1 MIPDTPKGAVP
12 YRSTM
17 RCPMS
22 KRHFSPEFRLEAARL
37 VLDANYS
44 TAQACEA
51 MGVGPTA
58 LRRWV
63 EQLRQERGGLTPE
76 TAKAMTAG
84 QQQIQALHAKI
95 RKLEMEKEI
104 LKKAT
109 ALLMSDSLDR

>member
-1 MIPDTPKGAVP
+1 
-12 YRSTM
+12 
-17 RCPMS
+17 MS
-22 KRHFSPEFRLEAARL
+22 KRHFSPEFRLEAAQL

-44 TAQACEA
+44 TAQACAA

-63 EQLRQERGGLTPE
+63 EQLKQERGGSTPE
-76 TAKAMTAG
+76 TAKAMTAE

-109 ALLMSDSLDR
+109 ALLMSDSLDQ